1 MKIAL
6 VSSFVPFIQGG
17 ARNIVEWLEEKL
29 LVHGHQVERFYLPF
43 IDRAEDLFDQT
54 LAFRLLD
61 LTGAC
66 DRLIAFRPPSHV
78 LRHPN
83 KVLWFIHHIRPLYDL
98 WDSPYSLVPH
108 SRAGHAFRQAQID
121 IDTAAILE
129 AQHVFTNS
137 NVVAERLAKFNG
149 VKATTLYPPI
159 LAPERFKNLGFGDEI
174 VAVSRIEP
182 HKRQWLLI
190 EAMRHVKSHVK
201 LRICGAGANPDHV
214 QNLQDRIAQFGLGS
228 KIAIENRWISEEEK
242 ADLVGKSLAVAY
254 VPVDEDSYG
263 YPSLEGGHSEK
274 PVLTTADAG
283 GVLELVSDGVN
294 GLVSAPEPL
303 ALAEAMD
310 SLYNNRDLAVRMGK
324 ANLSRIG
331 ELRIDWDRVVEALTS

>member
-29 LVHGHQVERFYLPF
+29 IAHGHRVERFYLPF

-54 LAFRLLD
+54 LAFRLID

-78 LRHPN
+78 LQHPN
-83 KVLWFIHHIRPLYDL
+83 KELWFIHHIRPLYDL

-108 SRAGHAFRQAQID
+108 TRAGHAFRQAQID
-121 IDTAAILE
+121 LDTEALLE
-129 AQHVFTNS
+129 SKHVFTNS
-137 NVVAERLAKFNG
+137 NVVAVRLAKFNG
-149 VKATTLYPPI
+149 VKASTLYPPI
-159 LAPERFKNLGFGDEI
+159 LAPERFQNLGFGDEI

-182 HKRQWLLI
+182 HKRQWLLV
-190 EAMRHVKSHVK
+190 EAMRHVKTPVK

-214 QNLQDRIAQFGLGS
+214 KNLQDRVEQFGLAS
-228 KIAIENRWISEEEK
+228 RIAIENRWVSEEEK
-242 ADLVGKSLAVAY
+242 ADLIGRSLAVAY
-254 VPVDEDSYG
+254 APVDEDSYG
-263 YPSLEGGHSEK
+263 YPSLEAGHAEK
-274 PVLTTADAG
+274 PVLTAADAG

-294 GLVSAPEPL
+294 GLVAVPEP
-303 ALAEAMD
+303 AAVAEAMD
-310 SLYNNRDLAVRMGK
+310 RLFTDRELAVRMGK
-324 ANLSRIG
+324 ANQARIG
-331 ELRIDWDRVVEALTS
+331 ELRIDWNRVVEALTS